1 MRTLAFVPAILAA
14 LSAFAAS
21 PDRSNNSVVIVEIN
35 GTKITLSDFEQKN
48 PTALFQAR
56 TAFYEAEQ
64 KVVADYVDQYLL
76 EDQAKKEH
84 LTVAELLDKH
94 VNQAIAKDPSEE
106 ALHVY
111 FEGVDTKEP
120 YEAVRGK
127 IIEALRQ
134 RRMTKL
140 KADYLQN
147 LRGQAK
153 ISFRVAAP
161 RVEAALKS
169 TPVRGPADARV
180 VLVEYADYECPYCQQ
195 VQPTL
200 DKLEAEFKGK
210 LAFAYKDMPLPMHPN
225 APKAAEATR
234 CAEAQGKYW
243 EYHDRLE
250 QTKQLEVPAL
260 KEAARFLQLNTET
273 FDKCLD
279 SGEQAARVQ
288 SYATEA
294 QTLGVTG
301 TPSFLLNGRFYSG
314 MLSYENF
321 RQIIEEELNGA
332 SASSAPE
339 SRQHGQP

>member
-1 MRTLAFVPAILAA
+1 V
-14 LSAFAAS
+14 
-21 PDRSNNSVVIVEIN
+21 
-35 GTKITLSDFEQKN
+35 
-48 PTALFQAR
+48 
-56 TAFYEAEQ
+56 
-64 KVVADYVDQYLL
+64 
-76 EDQAKKEH
+76 
-84 LTVAELLDKH
+84 
-94 VNQAIAKDPSEE
+94 
-106 ALHVY
+106 
-111 FEGVDTKEP
+111 
-120 YEAVRGK
+120 
-127 IIEALRQ
+127 
-134 RRMTKL
+134 
-140 KADYLQN
+140 
-147 LRGQAK
+147 
-153 ISFRVAAP
+153 
-161 RVEAALKS
+161 
-169 TPVRGPADARV
+169 DARV

-200 DKLEAEFKGK
+200 DKLEADFKGK

-250 QTKQLEVPAL
+250 QTKQLEIPAL

-332 SASSAPE
+332 SASSQPD